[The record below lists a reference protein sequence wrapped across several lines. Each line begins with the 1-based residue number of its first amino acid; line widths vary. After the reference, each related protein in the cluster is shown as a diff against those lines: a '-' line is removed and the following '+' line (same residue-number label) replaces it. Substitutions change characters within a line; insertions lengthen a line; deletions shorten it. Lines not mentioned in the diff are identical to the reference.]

1 MASSEFASLASF
13 VTRTPP
19 IARQDVLRQV
29 GSQAIAEV
37 FRKLMTIIRG
47 RSFFTA
53 LHFFHGSQCKARSRN
68 LAQESGRTGR

>member
-1 MASSEFASLASF
+1 
-13 VTRTPP
+13 
-19 IARQDVLRQV
+19 
-29 GSQAIAEV
+29 
-37 FRKLMTIIRG
+37 MTIIRG